1 MKKFLKNK
9 KLLTIFVLVILVL
22 SMLSISVRLRNK
34 RETPFLVQKI
44 GNDTVSIVTR
54 VVNWPINLV
63 SNGVANVEDLFNTQA
78 ENDHLKKQIDNLAQT
93 KARNSSLEAENTQ
106 LKQAL
111 ELKKTLTDY
120 TIINGSVIFRAADT
134 WSDLLVI
141 DQGSRAGVKKNMPV
155 MSGKGVIGR
164 VVEVNSTTSKVE
176 LITTTDKST
185 NKFAV
190 EADAANGKKVH
201 GVISVEGNNQLAF
214 TQVVDGQKLKKGT
227 RVYTSG
233 MGGLS
238 PKGLLIGTVTKT
250 TRDTF
255 GLSDVVEIQ
264 PAGNLNDP
272 SVVSVIK
279 RKVEE

>member
-22 SMLSISVRLRNK
+22 SMLSISIRLRNK

-111 ELKKTLTDY
+111 KLKKTLTDY
-120 TIINGSVIFRAADT
+120 TIINGSVISRAADT

-227 RVYTSG
+227 QVYTSG

>member
-22 SMLSISVRLRNK
+22 SMLSISIRLRNK

-111 ELKKTLTDY
+111 KLKKTLTDY
-120 TIINGSVIFRAADT
+120 TIINGSVISRAADT

-141 DQGSRAGVKKNMPV
+141 DQGSRAGVRKNMPV

-190 EADAANGKKVH
+190 ETDAANGKKVH

-227 RVYTSG
+227 QVYTSG